1 MLVNKLLIILVII
14 VLDSTLKTFYK
25 LFTFSNRNMV
35 GISQNKIAHQK
46 FVSRIFVVCRGRF
59 FQIFFVVSQIIRMLG
74 RSYLEVPLYSTLN
87 HPGLCA
93 MQSVW
98 CALMNTPIAHLASV
112 ARNHSNNNILLQQN
126 VQIAQWVIFI
136 NIAIPQM
143 FEHNEPI
150 NT

>member
-74 RSYLEVPLYSTLN
+74 RSYLEVPL
-87 HPGLCA
+87 
-93 MQSVW
+93 
-98 CALMNTPIAHLASV
+98 
-112 ARNHSNNNILLQQN
+112 
-126 VQIAQWVIFI
+126 
-136 NIAIPQM
+136 
-143 FEHNEPI
+143 
-150 NT
+150 

>member
-74 RSYLEVPLYSTLN
+74 RSYLEVPLYLTL
-87 HPGLCA
+87 
-93 MQSVW
+93 S
-98 CALMNTPIAHLASV
+98 
-112 ARNHSNNNILLQQN
+112 LLQTY
-126 VQIAQWVIFI
+126 IFAKKSDAPYAPDEYNRGLI
-136 NIAIPQM
+136 LYSLLLNMTI
-143 FEHNEPI
+143 FSLYYLRL
-150 NT
+150 NTCERVPS